1 MMKSLKL
8 IPVLAACT
16 IISLA
21 AQETPWFEL
30 NGGSA
35 DKAASNAV
43 TRILP
48 ETGTRVIVCDGK
60 SSCFQVPEVAE
71 LPEQFTWAVWFRP
84 EQQAGNGALIC
95 KVGYHNSLLVNKEGR
110 FGFLYYLASKKIRH
124 LFLEP
129 LPAGRWYFGT
139 LVCDGKSVELYLNG
153 EKAARHTLPEKLING
168 RSPYFIGALAS
179 NAAPAD
185 HFKGDLDGVRL
196 WNAAFSPAE
205 VMALY
210 LAEKSRYPQP

>member
-1 MMKSLKL
+1 MKSLKR
-8 IPVLAACT
+8 IPILAVCAVL
-16 IISLA
+16 SLA
-21 AQETPWFEL
+21 AQENLWFEL

-35 DKAASNAV
+35 GRVASNAV

-48 ETGTRVIVCDGK
+48 ETGTCVIVCDGK
-60 SSCFQVPEVAE
+60 SSCYQAPEVAE

-95 KVGYHNSLLVNKEGR
+95 KVGYHNALLVNKEGR

-124 LFLEP
+124 LFLKP
-129 LPAGRWYFGT
+129 LPTGRWYFGT

-168 RSPYFIGALAS
+168 RSYYFFGALSS
-179 NAAPAD
+179 NAAPVD
-185 HFKGDLDGVRL
+185 HFQGELNGIRL
-196 WNAAFSPAE
+196 WNSALSSAE
-205 VMALY
+205 VMELY
-210 LAEKSRYPQP
+210 LAEKERYSLP